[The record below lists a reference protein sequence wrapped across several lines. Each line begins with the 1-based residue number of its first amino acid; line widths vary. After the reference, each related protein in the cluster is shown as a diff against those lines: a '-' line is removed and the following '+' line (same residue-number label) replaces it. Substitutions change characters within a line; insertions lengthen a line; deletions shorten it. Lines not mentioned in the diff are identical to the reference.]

1 MAFLELQQAAM
12 GYQRGEL
19 IVEDLEL
26 SVQEGELVSLL
37 GPSGCGK
44 TTTLRAI
51 AGFITLQSGTLAIAG
66 SDYTRIPPNKRNIG
80 MVFQSYALFPHLSV
94 FENVAFGLRLRRVAK
109 EELAQRVRAALDMVG
124 LSGFDSRLPAQLSGG
139 QQQRV
144 ATARA
149 IVIEP
154 QLLLLD
160 EPLSN
165 LDAKLR
171 VEMRSELKQVQRRLG
186 VTMIYVTHD
195 QEEALALSD
204 RVVVMNAGKIEQLDS
219 PENVYQRPSTLFVA
233 HFVGFSNHA
242 YGTVTGQQE
251 DFVSITLP
259 GGADLLARAGL
270 GVTGGDQATVT
281 FRPSSARIYP
291 AGETLPQTLRGALH
305 QEGEVLM
312 RTFKGDTVNYLVST
326 ALGEFEAEVEADAGR
341 WREGERLQL
350 VVPKEQCIAYPSG
363 RELEDG

>member
-1 MAFLELQQAAM
+1 MAFLELKRAAM

-26 SVQEGELVSLL
+26 SIQEGELVSLL

-51 AGFITLQSGTLAIAG
+51 AGFITLQNGTLAIAG
-66 SDYTRIPPNKRNIG
+66 SDYTRIPPNRRNIG

-109 EELAQRVRAALDMVG
+109 EDLAQRVRSALDMVG

-171 VEMRSELKQVQRRLG
+171 VEMRSELKRVQRRLG

-204 RVVVMNAGKIEQLDS
+204 RVVVMNAGRIEQLDS
-219 PENVYQRPSTLFVA
+219 PENVYQRPRTLFVA

-242 YGTVTGQQE
+242 YGTVAGE
-251 DFVSITLP
+251 KEEFVSITLP
-259 GGADLLARAGL
+259 GGSDVLSRAGL
-270 GVTGGDQATVT
+270 GIAVGGQATLT
-281 FRPSSARIYP
+281 FRPSAARVYP
-291 AGETLPQTLRGALH
+291 VGEALPSTLQGALH

-326 ALGEFEAEVEADAGR
+326 PLGEFEAEVEADMGR

-350 VVPKEQCIAYPSG
+350 AVPKEQCIAYPGG
-363 RELEDG
+363 RDG